1 MQPAQTIV
9 HQSTNVNDI
18 TYSSFQNKHKGE
30 KIIVC
35 GCGTTATLAPVGQ
48 NIIIGV
54 NDIGRLFT
62 PNYLVVLNDKHSF
75 NQDRWSWIQTSAA
88 EYCFTQFANLDT
100 KSKKI
105 QLKLGK
111 YGEPIINE
119 NMVGYT
125 SNSPYVACVIAAF
138 MGATKIG
145 LLGVD
150 FTDNHFF
157 DKTGTHN
164 LNRRLPQI
172 TKEYDDM
179 FLYFKSI
186 GIEFVNL
193 SPISKLNI
201 PKISI
206 SNF

>member
-1 MQPAQTIV
+1 MQPTQTIV

-35 GCGTTATLAPVGQ
+35 GCGTSATLAPVGQ

-105 QLKLGK
+105 QLEVFAVTFEETGSELIALLKESEEIK
-111 YGEPIINE
+111 INKPI
-119 NMVGYT
+119 Y
-125 SNSPYVACVIAAF
+125 
-138 MGATKIG
+138 
-145 LLGVD
+145 
-150 FTDNHFF
+150 
-157 DKTGTHN
+157 
-164 LNRRLPQI
+164 NRAQR
-172 TKEYDDM
+172 
-179 FLYFKSI
+179 KSI
-186 GIEFVNL
+186 FQWA
-193 SPISKLNI
+193 
-201 PKISI
+201 
-206 SNF
+206 